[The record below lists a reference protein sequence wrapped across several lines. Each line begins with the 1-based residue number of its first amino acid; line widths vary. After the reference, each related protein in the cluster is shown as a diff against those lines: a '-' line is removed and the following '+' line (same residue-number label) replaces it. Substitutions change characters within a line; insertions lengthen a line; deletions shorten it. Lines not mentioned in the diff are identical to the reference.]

1 MGQRLVTRPERRATS
16 RPVSAEVHPVSLSI
30 FETEM
35 GWFGLIGRRGRRRT
49 YLDWTRL
56 RGAGSCGRR
65 PRVETIGGDAAS
77 TESDW
82 NPKLR
87 RKLQDFARGIPTDF
101 SDVKLE
107 LGRTTP
113 FRKRVIEATRKI
125 RYGRT
130 LAYGELAAK
139 AGSPAAA
146 RAIGTVMATNRF
158 PIIVPCHRV
167 IASGG
172 AIGGFS
178 APHGIEL
185 KRRLLDMEA
194 AAR

>member
-1 MGQRLVTRPERRATS
+1 
-16 RPVSAEVHPVSLSI
+16 
-30 FETEM
+30 M
-35 GWFGLIGRRGRRRT
+35 GWFGLIGQG
-49 YLDWTRL
+49 DVVL
-56 RGAGSCGRR
+56 RILIGHASAEQVRSAAARAVKTIAGG
-65 PRVETIGGDAAS
+65 TAS

-101 SDVKLE
+101 SEVKLE

-139 AGSPAAA
+139 AGSPARRVPSAL
-146 RAIGTVMATNRF
+146 RWRQIFFPLSFPAT
-158 PIIVPCHRV
+158 
-167 IASGG
+167 A
-172 AIGGFS
+172 
-178 APHGIEL
+178 
-185 KRRLLDMEA
+185 
-194 AAR
+194 